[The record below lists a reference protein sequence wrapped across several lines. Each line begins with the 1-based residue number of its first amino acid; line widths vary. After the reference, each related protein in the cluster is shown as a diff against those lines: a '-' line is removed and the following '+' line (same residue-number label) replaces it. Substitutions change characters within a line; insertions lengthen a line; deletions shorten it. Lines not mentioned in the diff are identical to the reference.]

1 MYQFVTVLIIL
12 VSILLIM
19 IVLVQNSKGGGLANN
34 FAGSN
39 QVMGVKKT
47 TDFLEKATWTLAS
60 SLVILAFVSV
70 MVLPREVR
78 QSGSAI
84 DEELEN
90 IRTAVFEREAI
101 MSTGVGKGL
110 AIPHGKVKNLA
121 RTLAS
126 FAILQ
131 NPIDYKAIDDVP
143 VNMVFLMVAPE
154 AQNSVHIKLLSRI
167 SRMLNNQDFRDR
179 LEQAGDKDKIVEV
192 FQEEESAHFGVE

>member
-60 SLVILAFVSV
+60 VLVVLAFVSV
-70 MVLPREVR
+70 MVLPRDVQ

-90 IRTAVFEREAI
+90 
-101 MSTGVGKGL
+101 MSTPQQQQQMPDFGVGG
-110 AIPHGKVKNLA
+110 
-121 RTLAS
+121 
-126 FAILQ
+126 
-131 NPIDYKAIDDVP
+131 
-143 VNMVFLMVAPE
+143 
-154 AQNSVHIKLLSRI
+154 
-167 SRMLNNQDFRDR
+167 
-179 LEQAGDKDKIVEV
+179 
-192 FQEEESAHFGVE
+192 EEEGEGATQEMPPDSM

>member
-1 MYQFVTVLIIL
+1 MTIVSLLDKNSIFLNKEADTKEQLLEDMIQSLGNRVT
-12 VSILLIM
+12 
-19 IVLVQNSKGGGLANN
+19 
-34 FAGSN
+34 
-39 QVMGVKKT
+39 
-47 TDFLEKATWTLAS
+47 E
-60 SLVILAFVSV
+60 
-70 MVLPREVR
+70 
-78 QSGSAI
+78 
-84 DEELEN
+84 EELEN

-126 FAILQ
+126 FAILK

-167 SRMLNNQDFRDR
+167 SRMLNNRDFRDR
-179 LEQAGDKDKIVEV
+179 LEQAADQDEIVEV
-192 FQEEESAHFGVE
+192 FKEEETAHFGVE

>member
-1 MYQFVTVLIIL
+1 MTI
-12 VSILLIM
+12 VSLLDKDSIFLNKEADTKEQLLEDM
-19 IVLVQNSKGGGLANN
+19 IQ
-34 FAGSN
+34 
-39 QVMGVKKT
+39 
-47 TDFLEKATWTLAS
+47 
-60 SLVILAFVSV
+60 SLGNRVS
-70 MVLPREVR
+70 E
-78 QSGSAI
+78 
-84 DEELEN
+84 EELEN

-126 FAILQ
+126 FAILH

-179 LEQAGDKDKIVEV
+179 LGQTSDKDEVVEV